1 MQRRDFIVLTL
12 FSAALSSVRAAEEP
26 AWDVIIAGAGGAG
39 LAAAVSAAEAGARRI
54 IVFEKAAVVG
64 GHTILASGSVSVAA
78 GSRGDPAAD
87 MAAEIVAS
95 GGEPALAETLARE
108 SAALPVWLAGMGVRW
123 EPRLFR
129 AVGSIAVRNMSTGSM
144 RGGYEYVQALN
155 ARARAL
161 GVEIRLCEPVR
172 SLLTDAGRVTGV
184 VTAGSDGTERFHRAR
199 AVVLATGGF
208 GANVPMR
215 RRWRPELDATY
226 RTTADPTGLLGDGAT
241 GDGIDMAEAIGAGL
255 TDMDAMQLI
264 PYNGGRV
271 LDYAG
276 GEIWLNAEGRRF
288 VSEDAD
294 FRDIQNAIERQPG
307 RMMWALTDAKSRKGA
322 GIGAKMAS
330 GIVKTADS
338 IEELARAMEV
348 SEDVLRGTLERYN
361 RMASEKRDL
370 DFGRTAFTQTI
381 DTPPFYFGIERLGIH
396 MTLGGLSID
405 ERARVLLRDGS
416 VIPGL
421 YAAGETAGGIHGRNR
436 LSGNALTSAF
446 IFGRIAGAEAA
457 NNVDQNNQ

>member
-1 MQRRDFIVLTL
+1 MQRRDFLGLTL
-12 FSAALSSVRAAEEP
+12 FSAALSSVRASEEP

-396 MTLGGLSID
+396 MTLGGISVD
-405 ERARVLLRDGS
+405 ERARVLRRDGS

-436 LSGNALTSAF
+436 LGGNALTSAF
-446 IFGRIAGAEAA
+446 IFGRIAGAEAVD
-457 NNVDQNNQ
+457 NVAQNN